1 MSGRQKYAC
10 ARVWAYIFYTCA
22 RLQYTNKDGLWV
34 RPERNVIEF
43 RPKKKK
49 KCIALERRSDGSRA
63 AAPVHVYRA
72 QTRPTTKAVVYEI
85 ELIQ

>member
-10 ARVWAYIFYTCA
+10 APVWAYIFYTCA
-22 RLQYTNKDGLWV
+22 RLQYTNKRMDFESGPNETLLNFV
-34 RPERNVIEF
+34 Q
-43 RPKKKK
+43 K

-63 AAPVHVYRA
+63 AAPVYMYIA
-72 QTRPTTKAVVYEI
+72 QTRPTTKAVVNEI